1 MNKTLIGKEDYLFL
15 INDSCNEL
23 GSQCSEVIPNIKI
36 PNHLDFNNYILIVF
50 PNKSLILNQY
60 LPERYNG
67 KYRHA
72 VNIYKRHLKEK
83 LLDGYEYL
91 KDENDVYYKT
101 DTHINL
107 KGGYIVYKKFIEKIN
122 ELFNCN
128 LEVEVIN
135 IEVKSCIL
143 KDLCRGVGD
152 LTWEI
157 NLGNQVLDDITDNYY
172 YSNDML
178 DFYIYYII
186 KNENSIKFLDYELN
200 DNTLLL
206 ENQNTSWDI
215 LSKYIVYKKNEQCKH
230 RVLIFYDSFLLST
243 LPLYLKLFSEV
254 YLVKSVYRNDLIKLI
269 KPKYVFEFRVERFM
283 F

>member
-1 MNKTLIGKEDYLFL
+1 MNKTLIGKNGYLFL

-23 GSQCSEVIPNIKI
+23 ETHCSEKIPNIK
-36 PNHLDFNNYILIVF
+36 LKEFSNNYLLIVF
-50 PNKSLILNQY
+50 PNKSLMHKEY
-60 LPERYNG
+60 LPEKYNM

-72 VNIYKRHLKEK
+72 LNIYKSHLKEK

-91 KDENDVYYKT
+91 KDEVDVYYKT

-107 KGGYIVYKKFIEKIN
+107 KGSIIIYEKFIEKIN
-122 ELFNCN
+122 ELYSLN
-128 LEVEVIN
+128 LSVEKINVEVK
-135 IEVKSCIL
+135 ECIL

-152 LTWEI
+152 LTWET
-157 NLGNQVLDDITDNYY
+157 NLGNQLLNDINDKYY

-186 KNENSIKFLDYELN
+186 KNENSIRFLDYDLN
-200 DNTLLL
+200 DNTLSL

-215 LSKYIVYKKNEQCKH
+215 ISKYVIYKKNENCKH
-230 RVLIFYDSFLLST
+230 KVLIFYDSFLLST
-243 LPLYLKLFSEV
+243 IPLYLNLFNEV
-254 YLVKSVYRNDLIKLI
+254 YLAKTLYNNNLINLI
-269 KPKYVFEFRVERFM
+269 KPEYVFEFRVERFL

>member
-1 MNKTLIGKEDYLFL
+1 MNKTLIGKNGYLFL

-23 GSQCSEVIPNIKI
+23 EAHCSEKIPNIKM
-36 PNHLDFNNYILIVF
+36 HQFLSNYVLIVF
-50 PNKSLILNQY
+50 PDKSLMHKQY
-60 LPERYNG
+60 LPEIYNIQ
-67 KYRHA
+67 YRHA
-72 VNIYKRHLKEK
+72 LNIYKSSLKEK

-107 KGGYIVYKKFIEKIN
+107 KGSYIIYQKFIEKIN
-122 ELFNCN
+122 ELYHFN
-128 LEVEVIN
+128 LSVEKIN
-135 IEVKSCIL
+135 IEVKQCIL
-143 KDLCRGVGD
+143 KDLCRGIGD
-152 LTWEI
+152 LTWET
-157 NLGNQVLDDITDNYY
+157 NLGNQLLDDINDNYY

-186 KNENSIKFLDYELN
+186 KNENSIRFLDYHLN

-206 ENQNTSWDI
+206 ENQNTTWDI
-215 LSKYIVYKKNEQCKH
+215 ISKYVIYKKNENCKH

-243 LPLYLKLFSEV
+243 IPLYLNLFNEV
-254 YLVKSVYRNDLIKLI
+254 YLVKTLYNNDLINLI
-269 KPKYVFEFRVERFM
+269 KPEYVFEFRVERFL

>member
-23 GSQCSEVIPNIKI
+23 GTQCSEVIPNIKI
-36 PNHLDFNNYILIVF
+36 PNHLNFNNYILIVF

-60 LPERYNG
+60 LPERYQG
-67 KYRHA
+67 KHRHA

-83 LLDGYEYL
+83 ILDGYEYL

-101 DTHINL
+101 DAHINL
-107 KGGYIVYKKFIEKIN
+107 KGGYIVYKKFIEKVN
-122 ELFNCN
+122 ELFNWN
-128 LEVEVIN
+128 LEVEIIN

-143 KDLCRGVGD
+143 KDLCRGIGD
-152 LTWEI
+152 LTWET
-157 NLGNQVLDDITDNYY
+157 NLGNQVLNDITDNYY

-178 DFYIYYII
+178 DFYMCYTI

-200 DNTLLL
+200 DNTLVL
-206 ENQNTSWDI
+206 ENQNTTWDI
-215 LSKYIVYKKNEQCKH
+215 VSKYIIYKKNEQCKH

-243 LPLYLKLFSEV
+243 LPLYLKLC
-254 YLVKSVYRNDLIKLI
+254 
-269 KPKYVFEFRVERFM
+269 
-283 F
+283 

>member
-1 MNKTLIGKEDYLFL
+1 MNKTLIGKNGYLFL
-15 INDSCNEL
+15 TNDSCNEL
-23 GSQCSEVIPNIKI
+23 EAHCSEKIPNIKL
-36 PNHLDFNNYILIVF
+36 HEFLNNYLLIVF
-50 PNKSLILNQY
+50 PDKSLMHKQY
-60 LPERYNG
+60 LPEIYNIQ
-67 KYRHA
+67 YRHA
-72 VNIYKRHLKEK
+72 LNIYKSSLKEK

-107 KGGYIVYKKFIEKIN
+107 KGSYMIYEKFIEKIN
-122 ELFNCN
+122 ELYHFN
-128 LEVEVIN
+128 LSVEKIN
-135 IEVKSCIL
+135 IEVKQCIL

-152 LTWEI
+152 LTWET
-157 NLGNQVLDDITDNYY
+157 NLGNQLLDDINDNYY
-172 YSNDML
+172 YSNDIL

-186 KNENSIKFLDYELN
+186 KNENSTRFLDYDLN

-215 LSKYIVYKKNEQCKH
+215 ISKYIIYKKNENCKH

-243 LPLYLKLFSEV
+243 IPLYLNLFNEV
-254 YLVKSVYRNDLIKLI
+254 YLAKTLYNNDLINLI
-269 KPKYVFEFRVERFM
+269 KPGYVFEFRVERFL